1 MFYYGIGYTVNSNY
15 KSDMTK
21 RQMTSVY
28 LKNLYFNDFTNEYQL
43 ASATTIYNSLYLL
56 QSSLPKEGEIY
67 MPTSVYNKI
76 FNTNFNKDNVSN
88 FTPHQVSLKFYDD
101 NKVDKGVIYEKTFTI
116 KDITSSAFIV
126 NFNDFSDLINLYIA
140 PYAVYLDN
148 DDKVD
153 NIVDG
158 MNDFGF
164 YAKTLDSEKVV
175 GVSKLLSVF
184 TVFFEIVYIIVYA
197 AIVILLFINT
207 LNNIKKNY
215 YEIGIMNAL
224 GVRNKD
230 IRSIYVRNI
239 ITLGILI
246 FIINYA
252 LSPVILY
259 FADQILKI
267 GFANLLDTSF
277 IELRLVDIFA
287 AYKRFDIVVVYITL
301 FISLGLSNIK
311 LSLLKPIELINEINK
326 EV

>member
-1 MFYYGIGYTVNSNY
+1 
-15 KSDMTK
+15 
-21 RQMTSVY
+21 
-28 LKNLYFNDFTNEYQL
+28 
-43 ASATTIYNSLYLL
+43 
-56 QSSLPKEGEIY
+56 
-67 MPTSVYNKI
+67 
-76 FNTNFNKDNVSN
+76 
-88 FTPHQVSLKFYDD
+88 
-101 NKVDKGVIYEKTFTI
+101 
-116 KDITSSAFIV
+116 
-126 NFNDFSDLINLYIA
+126 
-140 PYAVYLDN
+140 
-148 DDKVD
+148 
-153 NIVDG
+153 
-158 MNDFGF
+158 
-164 YAKTLDSEKVV
+164 
-175 GVSKLLSVF
+175 
-184 TVFFEIVYIIVYA
+184 
-197 AIVILLFINT
+197 
-207 LNNIKKNY
+207 
-215 YEIGIMNAL
+215 MNAL